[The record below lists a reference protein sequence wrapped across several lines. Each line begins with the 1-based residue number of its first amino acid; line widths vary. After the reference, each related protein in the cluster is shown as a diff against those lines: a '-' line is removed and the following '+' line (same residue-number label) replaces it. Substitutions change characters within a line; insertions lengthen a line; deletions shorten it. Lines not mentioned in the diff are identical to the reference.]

1 MTNNEEA
8 KKRVVDFLLAEYN
21 ELNGEVNRLRDE
33 GMKRLNFFITM
44 TTSVLG
50 GLAIL
55 SGWRTIS
62 TYQFHLIAIVALL
75 FLLIVGWGTFRF
87 SIYRDID
94 IDFQIRSIARIR
106 RYFINLDPSIHTFLS
121 EGKDDDEPT
130 RYITGENVSTFRTT
144 THTII
149 SLFFSATIGLVVNMF
164 LDNVLTSIVIGLVGF
179 PLVFFVIDN
188 YIKSMFKKALEN
200 AKKSM
205 QFPKNQKLSLP
216 TGKKGKKT
224 NAS

>member
-1 MTNNEEA
+1 MANNEES
-8 KKRVVDFLLAEYN
+8 KKKVVDFLLAEYN
-21 ELNGEVNRLRDE
+21 DLNAELNRLRDE

-55 SGWRTIS
+55 SGWRTIAAF
-62 TYQFHLIAIVALL
+62 QFHLIAIAALL

-106 RYFINLDPSIHTFLS
+106 RYFINLDPNMHKFLS
-121 EGKDDDEPT
+121 EGKNDDEPT
-130 RYITGENVSTFRTT
+130 RYITGENVSAFRTT

-149 SLFFSATIGLVVNMF
+149 SFFFSAIIGLVVNMF
-164 LDNVLTSIVIGLVGF
+164 LDNVLTSIVIGLIGF
-179 PLVFFVIDN
+179 PLSFFIIDN

-205 QFPKNQKLSLP
+205 QFPRAQKLSLQ
-216 TGKKGKKT
+216 TDKKPKKT

>member
-1 MTNNEEA
+1 MANNNES
-8 KKRVVDFLLAEYN
+8 KQKVVDFLFAEYN
-21 ELNGEVNRLRDE
+21 ELSAELNRLRDE
-33 GMKRLNFFITM
+33 GMKRLNFFVTM

-50 GLAIL
+50 GLAFL

-62 TYQFHLIAIVALL
+62 TFQFQLIAIVALM

-94 IDFQIRSIARIR
+94 MDFQIRSIARIR
-106 RYFINLDPSIHTFLS
+106 RYFVNLDPKVRIFLS

-130 RYITGENVSTFRTT
+130 RYLTGENVSAFRTT

-149 SLFFSATIGLVVNMF
+149 SFLFSAVFGLFANIF
-164 LDNVLTSIVIGLVGF
+164 LDNLVISVVIGWVGF
-179 PLVFFVIDN
+179 GLVFFVIDS
-188 YIKSMFKKALEN
+188 YIKSMFRRALEN
-200 AKKSM
+200 AKKSI
-205 QFPKNQKLSLP
+205 QFPKNEMLSSS
-216 TGKKGKKT
+216 TDKRSKKI

>member
-1 MTNNEEA
+1 MAINEE
-8 KKRVVDFLLAEYN
+8 KKGKIVDFLLAEYS
-21 ELNGEVNRLRDE
+21 ELNAEMNRLRDE

-55 SGWRTIS
+55 SGWKTIS
-62 TYQFHLIAIVALL
+62 DFQLQLIAIVALL

-106 RYFINLDPSIHTFLS
+106 RYFLILDPNTQMFLA
-121 EGKDDDEPT
+121 EGKSDDEPT
-130 RYITGENVSTFRTT
+130 RYITGENVSSFRTT

-149 SLFFSATIGLVVNMF
+149 SFFFAAIIGLTVNIF
-164 LDNVLTSIVIGLVGF
+164 LDNIIVSIAIGLIGF
-179 PLVFFVIDN
+179 PLSFFVIDS
-188 YIKSMFKKALEN
+188 YIKSMFKKALNN
-200 AKKSM
+200 ASKSI
-205 QFPKNQKLSLP
+205 QFPKSQKLVSQ
-216 TGKKGKKT
+216 TGKSSKKQ